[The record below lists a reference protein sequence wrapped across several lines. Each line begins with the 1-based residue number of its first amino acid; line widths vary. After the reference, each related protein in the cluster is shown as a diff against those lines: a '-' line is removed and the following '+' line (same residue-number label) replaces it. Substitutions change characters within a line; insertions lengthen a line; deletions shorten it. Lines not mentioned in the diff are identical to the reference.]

1 MKKNIIIFFASF
13 VLVLCLTTGCQKI
26 KYKDDFRAPFLGRY
40 QCTVEVFNQTLR
52 CQDHEL
58 IHKEKINMTIQI
70 VGDSYIAIKPYS
82 FQKNEKKMPYDTLGY
97 AGLDTRNGYE
107 KFSLFG
113 SANRSSYRWSSLLIS
128 QDSFNLYINEGCMY
142 GYRIEGKK

>member
-1 MKKNIIIFFASF
+1 M
-13 VLVLCLTTGCQKI
+13 VLCLTTGCQKI

-70 VGDSYIAIKPYS
+70 VGDSFIAIKPYS
-82 FQKNEKKMPYDTLGY
+82 LTYDEKKIPYDTLRYKGKSATTVGKPYFIFDNYNLNPY
-97 AGLDTRNGYE
+97 AEDRYCTVLTNH
-107 KFSLFG
+107 
-113 SANRSSYRWSSLLIS
+113 
-128 QDSFNLYINEGCMY
+128 DSFSCIIIEGCTYTYYIN
-142 GYRIEGKK
+142 GKKQ